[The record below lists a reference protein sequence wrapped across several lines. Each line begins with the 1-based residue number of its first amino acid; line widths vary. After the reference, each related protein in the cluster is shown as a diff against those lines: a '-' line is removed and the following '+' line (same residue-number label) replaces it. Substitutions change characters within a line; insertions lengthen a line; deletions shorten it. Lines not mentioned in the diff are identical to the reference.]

1 MSGKEKDSWRQ
12 TKCYGAE
19 VLMLT
24 LDVTAFS
31 CQDLHKIQEKQQQ
44 KVRVRKKKV
53 AVKVTCKGMGRISAR
68 LELVQDVE

>member
-1 MSGKEKDSWRQ
+1 M
-12 TKCYGAE
+12 
-19 VLMLT
+19 MLT